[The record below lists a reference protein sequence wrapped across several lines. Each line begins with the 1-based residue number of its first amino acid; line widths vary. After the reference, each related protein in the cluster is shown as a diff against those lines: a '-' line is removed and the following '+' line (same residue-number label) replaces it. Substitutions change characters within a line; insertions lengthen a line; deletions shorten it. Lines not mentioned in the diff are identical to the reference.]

1 VDEIERQTMSQP
13 PSERSYSTAGV
24 AALIVIGLLLLIPS
38 GLCTAVLGGGAIW
51 ETLSDPSNAS
61 DLLNTLPMVVIVAG
75 PFLLGGGAMLIV
87 GIRRARANARNR
99 RTPP

>member
-1 VDEIERQTMSQP
+1 MSQLP
-13 PSERSYSTAGV
+13 PERTYPTAGIV
-24 AALIVIGLLLLIPS
+24 ALVVIGLLLLIPS

-51 ETLSDPSNAS
+51 ETFANPQNAS

-75 PFLLGGGAMLIV
+75 PFIVGGGAMLIT

-99 RTPP
+99 RTPQ

>member
-1 VDEIERQTMSQP
+1 MSQP
-13 PSERSYSTAGV
+13 PPERTYPTAGIV
-24 AALIVIGLLLLIPS
+24 ALVVIGLLLVIPS

-51 ETLSDPSNAS
+51 ETLTDPNNAS

-75 PFLLGGGAMLIV
+75 PFIVGGGAMLIT

-99 RTPP
+99 KPPQ